1 MKKYNIGIVGATG
14 VVGETMLQI
23 LEERNFPVNQLKL
36 IASPQSAG
44 KIYWFANRKITVE
57 TLKRNSFQDIDIALF
72 SAGSSVSKEYAPIAV
87 SSGALVI
94 DNSSTFRMD
103 ADTPLVVPEINPN
116 KIFCHNGIIA
126 NPNCSTIQLVVAL
139 KPIYDEVGINQIIL
153 STYQAVSGSGRK
165 AVDELLSQTKSYI
178 NDSLIKPIVYPHQIA
193 FNVLPH
199 IDVFEN
205 SGHTKEEMKIIN
217 ETKKIFDDKSI
228 NISATAVRVPVLNGH
243 SESVYIETKK
253 YLSVE
258 KLRKLLDKAK
268 GVLLVDDINKLQ
280 YPLPIMINNCDD
292 ILIGRLRNDLSN
304 INGINMWIVANNIR
318 KGAALNAVQIA
329 EILINEGEC

>member
-1 MKKYNIGIVGATG
+1 M
-14 VVGETMLQI
+14 
-23 LEERNFPVNQLKL
+23 
-36 IASPQSAG
+36 
-44 KIYWFANRKITVE
+44 
-57 TLKRNSFQDIDIALF
+57 
-72 SAGSSVSKEYAPIAV
+72 SKEYAHVAV
-87 SSGALVI
+87 SSGAVVI
-94 DNSSTFRMD
+94 DNSNAFRMD

-116 KIFCHNGIIA
+116 KIFSHNGIIA

-139 KPIYDEVGINQIIL
+139 KPIYDEVGINRIIV

-178 NDSLIKPIVYPHQIA
+178 NDSVIIPIVYPHQIA
-193 FNVLPH
+193 FNVVPH

-205 SGHTKEEMKIIN
+205 SGYTKEEMKIIN
-217 ETKKIFDDKSI
+217 ETKKIFDDNNIK
-228 NISATAVRVPVLNGH
+228 ISATAVRVPVINGH
-243 SESVYIETKK
+243 SESVYIETTR
-253 YLSVE
+253 YISVD

-292 ILIGRLRNDLSN
+292 VLIERLRNDLSN